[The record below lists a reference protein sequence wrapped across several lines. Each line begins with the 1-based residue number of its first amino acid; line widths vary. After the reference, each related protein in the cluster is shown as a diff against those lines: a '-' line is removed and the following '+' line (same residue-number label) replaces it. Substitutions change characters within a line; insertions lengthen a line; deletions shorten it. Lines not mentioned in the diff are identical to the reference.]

1 MKIQMKTI
9 YASPKRSIKAG
20 EVVEMEDKEAK
31 LLIEG
36 GYAIEHKAV
45 KPAAKADDKA
55 DKAAD
60 KKRGKHD
67 R

>member
-1 MKIQMKTI
+1 M
-9 YASPKRSIKAG
+9 
-20 EVVEMEDKEAK
+20 
-31 LLIEG
+31 LIEG
-36 GYAIEHKAV
+36 GYAIEHKAE

-60 KKRGKHD
+60 KKRGRHD